1 VARLG
6 GGAGEMMVSKLQDTL
21 IYARGLRADRAAA
34 YLGMG
39 KTKFL
44 ELVDNGTMPKAVVID
59 GIKVW
64 DRLDLDA
71 TFEAAKAVP
80 EGDPSGRN
88 SFDSILKIVK

>member
-1 VARLG
+1 MIV
-6 GGAGEMMVSKLQDTL
+6 MLQDTL

-44 ELVDNGTMPKAVVID
+44 ELVDNGRMPKAVVID

-64 DRLDLDA
+64 DRIELDA
-71 TFEAAKAVP
+71 AFEAAKIAS
-80 EGDPSGRN
+80 EGEPSESN
-88 SFDSILKIVK
+88 TFDKILQIGK

>member
-1 VARLG
+1 MIV
-6 GGAGEMMVSKLQDTL
+6 KLQDTL

-44 ELVDNGTMPKAVVID
+44 ELVDNGRMPKAVGID

-64 DRLDLDA
+64 DRIELDA
-71 TFEAAKAVP
+71 AFEAAKIAS
-80 EGDPSGRN
+80 EGEPAQSN
-88 SFDSILKIVK
+88 SFDKILQTGK